1 MILHL
6 KDVMSM
12 MKLSII
18 NNNIEEQVGI
28 ETNKNP
34 HWQKQKKG
42 KVVRSLLMELRN
54 SGIILMEG

>member
-34 HWQKQKKG
+34 H
-42 KVVRSLLMELRN
+42 
-54 SGIILMEG
+54 